1 MGDNAM
7 ASAGVSSGPGADG
20 TIPSSRT
27 LTGGLRNSTDGA
39 GCLELAQQWAQFNT
53 SANQAAGSANGDLD
67 TGAANTTTTILNA
80 ISSRTTLVADLQSC
94 ANGSRIQS
102 AGGRQIET
110 LTTIIQIRN
119 CIFWC
124 VWWRETVITVKITI
138 ITSTFSIETS
148 ATTSAATTSASA
160 TTASSAPTSSAGST
174 NGSSAPTTSGAPS
187 SGSSGATA
195 ITIPFNTSTAASSG
209 TSQTT
214 TGSGGS
220 TTTGSATTN
229 SGSTPISVPST
240 SASGSCKCG
249 IKKTTRIVGG
259 SETDVNEYPWIAA
272 FDFNGVDGTSPG
284 GCAASLVANNWAVTA
299 SHCFYRDGVLAV
311 TNDAMSLVLG
321 VHDRTGNTDTNRKVL
336 RIEEIV
342 IHPSYSSSSNSFDI
356 ALLKISESVDLDAW
370 SPACLPT
377 SGADFTG
384 QNGWVYGWGVT
395 SENGA
400 SLADKLLEV
409 EVPIVSD
416 SVCVSAMSGISI
428 TSDMLCAG
436 GENGKDACQ
445 GDSGGPFTT
454 NSTSGAHTLVGAV
467 SFGDGCAKEGLY
479 GVYADVP
486 FFRTWIDKTIAAKG
500 GATFCS

>member
-1 MGDNAM
+1 M
-7 ASAGVSSGPGADG
+7 
-20 TIPSSRT
+20 
-27 LTGGLRNSTDGA
+27 
-39 GCLELAQQWAQFNT
+39 
-53 SANQAAGSANGDLD
+53 
-67 TGAANTTTTILNA
+67 
-80 ISSRTTLVADLQSC
+80 
-94 ANGSRIQS
+94 
-102 AGGRQIET
+102 
-110 LTTIIQIRN
+110 
-119 CIFWC
+119 
-124 VWWRETVITVKITI
+124 
-138 ITSTFSIETS
+138 
-148 ATTSAATTSASA
+148 
-160 TTASSAPTSSAGST
+160 
-174 NGSSAPTTSGAPS
+174 
-187 SGSSGATA
+187 
-195 ITIPFNTSTAASSG
+195 
-209 TSQTT
+209 
-214 TGSGGS
+214 
-220 TTTGSATTN
+220 
-229 SGSTPISVPST
+229 
-240 SASGSCKCG
+240 SGSCKCG

-284 GCAASLVANNWAVTA
+284 GCAATLVANNWAVTA
-299 SHCFYRDGVLAV
+299 SHCFYRNGVLTV
-311 TNDAMSLVLG
+311 TNDTMSLVLG

-342 IHPSYSSSSNSFDI
+342 IHPSYSPSGNSFDI

-416 SVCVSAMSGISI
+416 SVCASAMSGTSI

-445 GDSGGPFTT
+445 GDSGGPFTVA

-486 FFRTWIDKTIAAKG
+486 FFRTWIDETIAAKG